1 MKTITKIITGILSL
15 GAVSGSLLAAEIDDQ
30 ALEEELKYLKSEAI
44 FITTASKTAENIDR
58 SIATVTMIE
67 QKQIRQMGARNL
79 VEVLRIVPGLG
90 ITQSE
95 LGNYEIEARGIKT
108 SFSEKVLIMLNGHAL
123 DHNLTNAGSTSVYDD
138 MPVDNVERVEVVRGT
153 GSALYGANAFLAII
167 NIITRETKA
176 INGAELTVRG
186 GSFNTQNY
194 NINYGKDFSGLKVGG
209 NFNFSDT
216 SGIHAFIKQD
226 AVGASGNS
234 NNHRMNYDLSW
245 DIEYDELKLEGRFI
259 NKKMG
264 SFIGV
269 SSTLGSS
276 GSQDWNDYFLRLTHT
291 HKFTDDLSI
300 TSKVAYSNL
309 SFDNLWQFSPNFF
322 YRSGIENRR
331 LTGES
336 QISYKINK
344 DNTLIAGLSVEQQK
358 QSDMIAE
365 TGNSPASLTTS
376 SPWTKPTQR
385 FLWSAYAQDMW
396 DVFESLR
403 LVAGVR
409 YDHYSDFGSTFNPRV
424 GLNWEFIKNYTLRF
438 SYGSAF
444 RAPSFGETTLA
455 NNTSTL
461 GSSNLSS
468 ESVKTFELGLTA
480 HVTDALQGQITLYQ
494 SQIKD
499 IISLQSASTTV
510 SQYKN
515 QGEANT
521 RGIEFEGKYTIAK
534 NTYLAFN
541 YAYQHAQDDRYHR
554 LADTPQHRA
563 NIMANV
569 ELTPQVNLY
578 IDTLLKSATTRV
590 LGDNRDDVAGY
601 GVANSV
607 LTVKD
612 IGFKGWEASFSVSNL
627 LDKKYYSPASSGIPY
642 DLPQAERAFFGTVR
656 FKF

>member
-1 MKTITKIITGILSL
+1 MKTITKIITGILLL
-15 GAVSGSLLAAEIDDQ
+15 GAVSDSLLAAEMDDQ

-44 FITTASKTAENIDR
+44 VITTASKIAENIDR
-58 SIATVTMIE
+58 SIATVTVIE
-67 QKQIRQMGARNL
+67 QKQIRQMNARNL
-79 VEVLRIVPGLG
+79 VDVLRVVPGLG

-95 LGNYEIEARGIKT
+95 AARYQVEARGVTT
-108 SFSEKVLIMLNGHAL
+108 SASEKILFMLNGHPL
-123 DHNLTNAGSTSVYDD
+123 DHNLTNAGSTWVYDD

-245 DIEYDELKLEGRFI
+245 DIEYDELKLDGRFI
-259 NKKMG
+259 NKKNG
-264 SFIGV
+264 AFVGL
-269 SSTLGSS
+269 SSTLGPESKN
-276 GSQDWNDYFLRLTHT
+276 DWNDYFLRLTHT
-291 HKFTDDLSI
+291 HKFTDDLSV

-309 SFDNLWQFSPNFF
+309 SFDNVWQFSPNKFT
-322 YRSGIENRR
+322 RSGIDNRR
-331 LTGES
+331 VTGES
-336 QISYKINK
+336 QISYKVSKN
-344 DNTLIAGLSVEQQK
+344 NTLIAGLSAEHQN
-358 QSDMIAE
+358 QSNVISEA
-365 TGNSPASLTTS
+365 GSSPAGLTTA
-376 SPWTKPTQR
+376 SPWTKPTHR
-385 FLWSAYAQDMW
+385 FLWSAYGQDIW
-396 DVFESLR
+396 DIFDNLR

-424 GLNWEFIKNYTLRF
+424 GLNWEFVKDYTLRF

-455 NNTSTL
+455 NNAAFS
-461 GSSNLSS
+461 GSSSLSP
-468 ESVKTFELGLTA
+468 ESVKTFELGLIA
-480 HVTDALQGQITLYQ
+480 HFTDTLQSQITLYH

-499 IISLQSASTTV
+499 LINLKAVSATL
-510 SQYKN
+510 SQYQNIGQATTK
-515 QGEANT
+515 GV
-521 RGIEFEGKYTIAK
+521 EFESKYTFAK

-541 YAYQHAQDDRYHR
+541 YVYQEAQEAQRR
-554 LADTPQHRA
+554 LANTPQHRA

-569 ELTPQVNLY
+569 ELTPQLNLY
-578 IDTLLKSATTRV
+578 VDTLLKGSTTRI
-590 LGDNRDDVAGY
+590 LGDNRGNVAGY
-601 GVANSV
+601 GIVNSV

-612 IGFKGWEASFSVSNL
+612 LGFKGWEASFSVSNL

-642 DLPQAERAFFGTVR
+642 DLPQAERAFFGTIR